1 MDNSIM
7 ANNIQDEVVYEPME
21 WEEKR
26 NEFVHMVTSKGHEGG
41 YVDHPD
47 DPGGETNFGI
57 SKKEYPLLD
66 IKNLDREDAMA
77 IYKRDYLPSAET
89 NYGKNEFALK
99 MTDIGINAGPQ
110 TATEIMQKSLNEFGM
125 DLDEDGKMGAV
136 TRTAFRSVITSPENR
151 KKLMDLVIENQKKLY
166 AGEEFNTKTIS
177 KKKVEAFGAGWK
189 TRATYRGV

>member
-1 MDNSIM
+1 MEDNTYNETVKS
-7 ANNIQDEVVYEPME
+7 DPME

-26 NEFVHMVTSKGHEGG
+26 NEFVYMVTSKGHEGG
-41 YVDHPD
+41 YVNHPD

-57 SKKEYPLLD
+57 SKKEYPHLD

-110 TATEIMQKSLNEFGM
+110 TATEIIQKSLNEFGM
-125 DLDEDGKMGAV
+125 DLDEDGKMGVA
-136 TRTAFRSVITSPENR
+136 TRSAFRDVISIPENR
-151 KKLMDLVIENQKKLY
+151 KKLMDLVIQNQKRLY
-166 AGEEFNTKTIS
+166 AGEKFNTKTID
-177 KKKVEAFGAGWK
+177 KKKVEAFGGGWK
-189 TRATYRGV
+189 VRAGYRGV

>member
-1 MDNSIM
+1 
-7 ANNIQDEVVYEPME
+7 
-21 WEEKR
+21 
-26 NEFVHMVTSKGHEGG
+26 
-41 YVDHPD
+41 
-47 DPGGETNFGI
+47 
-57 SKKEYPLLD
+57 
-66 IKNLDREDAMA
+66 MA